1 MCASSSYFGSTA
13 GPSQGAT
20 RIETNPIVV
29 TPDPSEGRTRHG
41 LEELEAIYAAAPIGL
56 AVISTDGRFERVN
69 ERLASING
77 LPVSAHLG
85 RSFREVLPQVADFF
99 EGILHRVVE
108 TGEPVLNLEVEGETW
123 AQPGTKRAWMEHWLP
138 HKDVAGKI
146 VGVNVVVE
154 EITERKAAEA
164 ALRQLTETLEQ
175 RVAERTAELEATS
188 AELARL
194 ASVAENS
201 PDFIGIC
208 DLNFQTVYV
217 NPAGRRL
224 VGIQSDEELK
234 KRTPHDYFIPQERG
248 RVEQEVFPAV
258 LRDGHWVGELTF
270 RHFRT
275 EECIPVLYDVFRI
288 DDPITGEPSHYATV
302 TRDLRERKKAEDQLR
317 HAQKME
323 AVGQLTGGIAH
334 DFNNLLTVVM
344 GNLELLAPHLADQPR
359 LNRMVQTMQHA
370 TEQGAQLT
378 GQLLAFSR
386 RQTLQPQ
393 VTDIN
398 SLIGRFEPLVR
409 RLVGEAVELEVNLCP
424 GLWPCKIDAA
434 QLEAAL
440 LNLAANARDAMPDG
454 GKLTIE
460 TRNSESDSKVETRVA
475 GAGPGPY
482 VVITVRDTGCGMS
495 PEVVAHAF
503 EPFFTTKE
511 VGKGSGLGLSQAY
524 GFVKQ
529 SGGHVTIDTEVGA
542 GTLISLYL
550 PPTNS
555 ASAVTVLTAA
565 TQSAEPARGS
575 ERILVVEDNAD
586 VLRTVTEMLKDLGY
600 AVRGALSPQKA
611 LEVLQSNKRIDL
623 LFSDM
628 VLPHMGGRRLIEEA
642 RRLRPNLKVLLTSG
656 YSRERVSHSASMDEG
671 MSVIAKPYKKAE
683 LAVRLRAVLDS

>member
-1 MCASSSYFGSTA
+1 
-13 GPSQGAT
+13 
-20 RIETNPIVV
+20 V
-29 TPDPSEGRTRHG
+29 
-41 LEELEAIYAAAPIGL
+41 
-56 AVISTDGRFERVN
+56 
-69 ERLASING
+69 
-77 LPVSAHLG
+77 
-85 RSFREVLPQVADFF
+85 
-99 EGILHRVVE
+99 
-108 TGEPVLNLEVEGETW
+108 
-123 AQPGTKRAWMEHWLP
+123 
-138 HKDVAGKI
+138 
-146 VGVNVVVE
+146 
-154 EITERKAAEA
+154 
-164 ALRQLTETLEQ
+164 
-175 RVAERTAELEATS
+175 
-188 AELARL
+188 
-194 ASVAENS
+194 
-201 PDFIGIC
+201 
-208 DLNFQTVYV
+208 
-217 NPAGRRL
+217 
-224 VGIQSDEELK
+224 
-234 KRTPHDYFIPQERG
+234 
-248 RVEQEVFPAV
+248 
-258 LRDGHWVGELTF
+258 
-270 RHFRT
+270 
-275 EECIPVLYDVFRI
+275 
-288 DDPITGEPSHYATV
+288 
-302 TRDLRERKKAEDQLR
+302 
-317 HAQKME
+317 
-323 AVGQLTGGIAH
+323 
-334 DFNNLLTVVM
+334 
-344 GNLELLAPHLADQPR
+344 
-359 LNRMVQTMQHA
+359 
-370 TEQGAQLT
+370 
-378 GQLLAFSR
+378 
-386 RQTLQPQ
+386 
-393 VTDIN
+393 
-398 SLIGRFEPLVR
+398 RFEPLVR

-600 AVRGALSPQKA
+600 AVRGALGPQKA

-683 LAVRLRAVLDS
+683 LAARLRAVLDS